1 MAWTMKAQYGFGD
14 ALACKDCHRPTAD
27 GVRFLPVNM
36 ERDCQMCHSLAFE
49 PIVGTVRTLRH
60 GQPDQAIADLR
71 AYFRSTSPAQ
81 PPALGGMAR
90 RRPGDYAQGRIYH
103 AYFGAAAARPSR
115 ADDAVRAVFSKGGAC
130 YDCHTITP
138 PGAKIGRAHV

>member
-1 MAWTMKAQYGFGD
+1 MEFS
-14 ALACKDCHRPTAD
+14 R
-27 GVRFLPVNM
+27 VRF
-36 ERDCQMCHSLAFE
+36 RS
-49 PIVGTVRTLRH
+49 
-60 GQPDQAIADLR
+60 PDQAIADLR

-138 PGAKIGRAHV
+138 PGANGNAGWQVQIGRAHV

>member
-1 MAWTMKAQYGFGD
+1 
-14 ALACKDCHRPTAD
+14 
-27 GVRFLPVNM
+27 M

-49 PIVGTVRTLRH
+49 TIGGTVRTLRH

-103 AYFGAAAARPSR
+103 AYFGAAAALPPR
-115 ADDAVRAVFSKGGAC
+115 AHDAVRAAFSKGGAC
-130 YDCHTITP
+130 YDCHPIPP
-138 PGAKIGRAHV
+138 PGATGNRSEQRRGGKGWGSTGHIV